1 MAETILKDKREIKSV
16 TSSLIDSPEYCVGKY
31 GITKIEAYG
40 EPGMYCD
47 LPWVRIFK
55 GDEVVVRISCYEL
68 AGIYYA

>member
-1 MAETILKDKREIKSV
+1 MSNTILEDKREIKSIQ
-16 TSSLIDSPEYCVGKY
+16 SSLIDSPEYCVGKY

-40 EPGMYCD
+40 EPGMHCD

-55 GDEVVVRISCYEL
+55 SDEVVARICCHEL